1 MPVYYVTKLL
11 SHVSHQVVGIMV
23 SHLVLTSALGDAQV
37 TLNGARVPVKT
48 FQDYVNLY
56 LGAGTPRVYEKLG
69 ERWEIC
75 VSLAEQGQFQQVH
88 TSLSLMVL
96 H

>member
-1 MPVYYVTKLL
+1 MPAIRLL
-11 SHVSHQVVGIMV
+11 ASWCHIWRCEVPWH
-23 SHLVLTSALGDAQV
+23 DAQV

-56 LGAGTPRVYEKLG
+56 LGTGTPRVYEKLG

-88 TSLSLMVL
+88 TSLRLMVL